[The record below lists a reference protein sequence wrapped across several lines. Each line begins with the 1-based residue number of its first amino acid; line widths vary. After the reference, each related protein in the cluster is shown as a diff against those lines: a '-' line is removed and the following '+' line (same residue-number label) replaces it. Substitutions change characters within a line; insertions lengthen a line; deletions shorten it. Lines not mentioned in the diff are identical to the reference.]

1 MFNHFWIHLIIRS
14 VKYLKLL
21 KASNLILIMN
31 TYMNLD
37 KFFMELLMAA
47 RNSQLHS
54 HTCLRLVQHVGKL
67 CLYYFLN
74 IQCHKY
80 GKVSNF

>member
-1 MFNHFWIHLIIRS
+1 
-14 VKYLKLL
+14 
-21 KASNLILIMN
+21 MN